1 MDKELK
7 HDLQHTPKE
16 VKVTLDKERTY
27 RLDLNAYAEL
37 DFLYEDKGKTYHHIE
52 ADLLKMRPYA
62 VRAYL
67 WAGLVHEDRDLTIEF
82 VSTFVDVHNIQEY
95 SKMIYKLILDD
106 KSEPKND
113 ENKKDDKSSD
123 EDKKK

>member
-1 MDKELK
+1 VKVLDKALK

-16 VKVTLDKERTY
+16 VKVTLDKERTF

-37 DFLYEDKGKTYHHIE
+37 DFIYEDKGKTYHHIE

-62 VRAYL
+62 VRAFL

-82 VSTFVDVHNIQEY
+82 VSRYIDVHNIQEY
-95 SKMIYKLILDD
+95 SQMIYELILDD
-106 KSEPKND
+106 TPEVRSEKNGD
-113 ENKKDDKSSD
+113 SSD
-123 EDKKK
+123 SDKKK